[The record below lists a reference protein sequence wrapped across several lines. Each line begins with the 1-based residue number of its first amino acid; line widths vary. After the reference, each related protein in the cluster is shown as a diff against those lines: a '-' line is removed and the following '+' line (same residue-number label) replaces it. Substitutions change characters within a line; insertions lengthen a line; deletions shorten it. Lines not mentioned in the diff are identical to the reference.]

1 MGLANDA
8 SRSIHMAAR
17 LKRTLCRSNRR
28 LSSRVGPE
36 QTNFRR
42 HAAAT
47 GPTVWDAKAS
57 STSFSENQAHEL
69 EQQISSRLLFR
80 R

>member
-8 SRSIHMAAR
+8 SRSTRMAAR
-17 LKRTLCRSNRR
+17 LKRTLRRSNRR
-28 LSSRVGPE
+28 LSLRVS
-36 QTNFRR
+36 NFRR

-47 GPTVWDAKAS
+47 GPTVWVVKAS
-57 STSFSENQAHEL
+57 STSISENQAHEL